1 MNSKSHR
8 RAAFSKLWARGRTRL
23 DRHFVKCCRRERLRI
38 NDPIAFPTAPSNAS
52 EPVIALVL
60 PEAAGILVGDLN
72 PLQVLGALEAE
83 LGGDAKPQ
91 WCAPLRRQRLFLEIE
106 RQNGLRLQR
115 AGHVDAGRI
124 AIEAFEIDVAG
135 RKVGADAAQK
145 RAQRHA
151 APLANLAP
159 ALDADMPGDLP
170 LLRQC
175 HELLQR
181 PGPPVGD
188 EAADTEYPV
197 IRYRAHLPLRVIGV
211 EAERAGNGAG
221 RIGLRHALA
230 AEQSR
235 LDPVVEAQDRLQRGV
250 DAGMGREVV
259 AGQHRQRTERERAP
273 QEAAPMQPF
282 QFRSDLGHADGRFVT
297 LVAHRLSSASAGTVT
312 IIDFSV
318 RGWITT
324 SATWTRTKATMPN
337 MMARWMPRAIG

>member
-1 MNSKSHR
+1 M
-8 RAAFSKLWARGRTRL
+8 RAAAL
-23 DRHFVKCCRRERLRI
+23 
-38 NDPIAFPTAPSNAS
+38 AFPTAPSNAS

-60 PEAAGILVGDLN
+60 PVAAGILVGDLDR
-72 PLQVLGALEAE
+72 LQVLGVLEPE
-83 LGGDAKPQ
+83 LGRDAKPQ
-91 WCAPLRRQRLFLEIE
+91 RCAPLRRQRLFLEIK
-106 RQNGLRLQR
+106 RQYGLGLQR

-135 RKVGADAAQK
+135 RKVGADVAQEH
-145 RAQRHA
+145 AQRHA
-151 APLANLAP
+151 APLTDLAP

-175 HELLQR
+175 HQLLQR

-188 EAADTEYPV
+188 KAAETEYPV
-197 IRYRAHLPLRVIGV
+197 IRYRPPLPLRVIGV
-211 EAERAGNGAG
+211 EAERAGDGAG
-221 RIGLRHALA
+221 RIGLRQALA

-250 DAGMGREVV
+250 DAGMGRKLV

-282 QFRSDLGHADGRFVT
+282 QLRFDLGHADGRFVT
-297 LVAHRLSSASAGTVT
+297 LVAHRLSSISAGTVT

-318 RGWITT
+318 RGCITA

-337 MMARWMPRAIG
+337 MMARWMSRPMGELAR